1 MGKRVIRISVRALVE
16 FILRSG
22 DLDGRRGSL
31 ADREA
36 MQKGSRIHRKI
47 QRQMRAGYQ
56 AEVPLVDRKSVV

>member
-31 ADREA
+31 AERESDPSEDPEA
-36 MQKGSRIHRKI
+36 DGSGLPGGSPVGLGER
-47 QRQMRAGYQ
+47 
-56 AEVPLVDRKSVV
+56 V